1 MACSRTRRRPWPSS
15 CPTAAEKNGLLA
27 DTKKAKADDEEYLST
42 LKAEC
47 AMAAEDFEN
56 RQQLRTEEMEAIE
69 KATEILKSGSV
80 TGMADKHLPGLLQR
94 AFPLRGSLGRNPTTE
109 SVSKYLDSLS
119 TQLGSKVLGLVAQKV
134 HAAAETKIPGF
145 DPIAQVKKMMQDMIV
160 QLMEQANEEAS
171 AKLWCDTELGTNKQT
186 RDTKTDG
193 VNELTTEKDKLT
205 ADIAK
210 LGEEIAELTQAIAEI
225 DAAVAEATLTRG
237 EEKETNKETVADAQ
251 EAQTAVSQ
259 ALTVL
264 KEFYRKAAT
273 ATALVQGKAH
283 KDEPEKNPFQEA
295 YTGMGGENT
304 GVVGMLEV
312 IGSDFAR
319 LESETAAAEEQ
330 AAKEFER
337 FSIASAKD
345 KAVKN
350 QEMQDRINLQVQ
362 KKAGLTDTV
371 GDLKAMQEEL
381 DSALLYYDKLK
392 PSCVDSGGKYAERV
406 QRREAEIQ
414 GLEECLKFFEG
425 NDLPPME

>member
-1 MACSRTRRRPWPSS
+1 M
-15 CPTAAEKNGLLA
+15 
-27 DTKKAKADDEEYLST
+27 
-42 LKAEC
+42 
-47 AMAAEDFEN
+47 
-56 RQQLRTEEMEAIE
+56 TEED
-69 KATEILKSGSV
+69 SV
-80 TGMADKHLPGLLQR
+80 AKFLESR
-94 AFPLRGSLGRNPTTE
+94 AAQT
-109 SVSKYLDSLS
+109 
-119 TQLGSKVLGLVAQKV
+119 GSKVLGLVAQKV
-134 HAAAETKIPGF
+134 HEKAATKIPGF
-145 DPIAQVKKMMQDMIV
+145 DPISQVKKMMQDMIV

-210 LGEEIAELTQAIAEI
+210 LSEEISELTQAIAEI
-225 DAAVAEATLTRG
+225 DASVAEATLTRQ
-237 EEKETNKETVADAQ
+237 EEKETNKETIADAA

-273 ATALVQGKAH
+273 ATAFVQV
-283 KDEPEKNPFQEA
+283 KDEPKKNPFQEA
-295 YTGMGGENT
+295 YTGQQGEST

-337 FSIASAKD
+337 FSIASAED

-371 GDLKAMQEEL
+371 GDLKAVQEEL
-381 DSALLYYDKLK
+381 DAALAYYDKLK
-392 PSCVDSGGKYAERV
+392 PSCVDAGSKYDERV
-406 QRREAEIQ
+406 RRRQEEIE
-414 GLEECLKFFEG
+414 GLEQALKFFEG
-425 NDLPPME
+425 KDLPPVEE

>member
-56 RQQLRTEEMEAIE
+56 RKQLRTEEMEAIE

-145 DPIAQVKKMMQDMIV
+145 DPIAQVKKMMRDMIV

-193 VNELTTEKDKLT
+193 VTELTTEKDKLT

-210 LGEEIAELTQAIAEI
+210 LSEEISELTQAIAEI
-225 DAAVAEATLTRG
+225 DASVAEATLTRQ
-237 EEKETNKETVADAQ
+237 EEKANNKETVEDAK

-259 ALTVL
+259 ATAVL

-273 ATALVQGKAH
+273 ATALVQTSSSDK
-283 KDEPEKNPFQEA
+283 PEKNPFQEA
-295 YTGMGGENT
+295 YTGMGGEST

-319 LESETAAAEEQ
+319 LESETEAAEEQ

-350 QEMQDRINLQVQ
+350 QEMQDRINLKVT
-362 KKAGLTDTV
+362 KTAGLTDTE

-392 PSCVDSGGKYAERV
+392 PSCVSAGDKYAERV

-414 GLEECLKFFEG
+414 GLEEALKFFEG
-425 NDLPPME
+425 TDMPPMEE